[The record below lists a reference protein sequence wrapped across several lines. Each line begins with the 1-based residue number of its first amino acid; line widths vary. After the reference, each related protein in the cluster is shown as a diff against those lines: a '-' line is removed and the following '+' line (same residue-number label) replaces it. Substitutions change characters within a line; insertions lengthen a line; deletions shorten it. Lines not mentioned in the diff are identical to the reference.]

1 MKILFTAPLP
11 PPVTGH
17 SLAAKVFLDYLT
29 PVHELKV
36 VNLSK
41 QSFKGGA
48 DSYKRFLEIGIL
60 LKQVFQKKMNADL
73 IYLTISESLAGN
85 IKDLF
90 IYLICFRKLSK
101 TYIHLHG
108 GSIRKLLFE
117 KYLVL
122 KWINGFFLKRIGG
135 VIVLGKSHIP
145 IFEGLVSQPE
155 RSSCRVHS
163 CCTDARQLSS
173 PKSWRVR
180 ARASE

>member
-90 IYLICFRKLSK
+90 IYLICFNEK
-101 TYIHLHG
+101 TN
-108 GSIRKLLFE
+108 
-117 KYLVL
+117 LVL
-122 KWINGFFLKRIGG
+122 MIPTIKDLYLFNQINY
-135 VIVLGKSHIP
+135 
-145 IFEGLVSQPE
+145 
-155 RSSCRVHS
+155 
-163 CCTDARQLSS
+163 SS
-173 PKSWRVR
+173 PTPV
-180 ARASE
+180 AGLL